1 MKLTLSN
8 SARKII
14 KKYHFN
20 STFFQYFRKILLYFS
35 VPCIFLCGII
45 YFTYVRYYNS
55 ITENS
60 VTTSFEKIKNTTM
73 NIFSEIYKRKIMFGT
88 DNTVLSCLLLNENDW
103 YTPKNLEYTQYVNK
117 LISSTILTSDYI
129 NSIYLY
135 CPKYDYVYSSYSPNP
150 LESFYN
156 TTWYEYFKKNNASAF
171 VYSCSDKFTND
182 ECISAVFPIERNS
195 NLLGILVFNIN
206 KSVFSQML
214 SLNTE
219 SETAYLFFNDELI
232 YSSKDGAVAE
242 YDKLAQDFSIQKT
255 KNSIICTESLGDYNL
270 FLRMDT
276 GISELVNTK
285 NFTLI
290 ILLIL
295 TASALVIPFIIS
307 FFVSMN
313 VYTSIAGIVIKLQNV
328 YGNTDMEYT
337 KNEIEYINSNIIKLI
352 SHSKNVEQDLAENIN
367 KLKHAQIISLQTQ
380 LNPHFLYNTLNS
392 VTMLA
397 AGKNISEIDVLIRNL
412 SDLLTYSLDTQNTF
426 VTIRQEMMY
435 TTYYIN
441 IEEIKYETKYNINWN
456 IPNEQYEVKIL
467 KFIFQP
473 IIENT
478 LRHGFKHKSG
488 DLLTLTVSSE
498 VSGNKI
504 RFTFYD
510 TGCGIKKPELIKIRE
525 NLKTSAFPE
534 TKNIGIYN
542 VNLRIKLIF
551 GDEYGVDI
559 DSEENKFT
567 KVTITLP
574 V

>member
-20 STFFQYFRKILLYFS
+20 STFFQYFKKILLYFS
-35 VPCIFLCGII
+35 IPCIFLCGII

-60 VTTSFEKIKNTTM
+60 VTTSFEKVKNTTT
-73 NIFSEIYKRKIMFGT
+73 NIFSEVYKRKVMFGT
-88 DNTVLSCLLLNENDW
+88 DNTILSCLLLNENDW
-103 YTPKNLEYTQYVNK
+103 YTPKNAEYTQYVNK
-117 LISSTILTSDYI
+117 LINSTILTSDYI
-129 NSIYLY
+129 SSVYLY
-135 CPKYDYVYSSYSPNP
+135 CPKYNYVYSSYSSNP
-150 LESFYN
+150 IESFYN
-156 TTWYEYFKKNNASAF
+156 TSWYEYYKKNNTAAF
-171 VYSCSDKFTND
+171 TYSYSDKFTND
-182 ECISAVFPIERNS
+182 ECISVVFPIERNTE
-195 NLLGILVFNIN
+195 LLGILVFNIN

-214 SLNTE
+214 SLNSD
-219 SETAYLFFNDELI
+219 SETAYLFFEDELI
-232 YSSKDGAVAE
+232 FSSKNAAAAE
-242 YDKLAQDFSIQKT
+242 RGEHIPGFSIQKT
-255 KNSIICTESLGDYNL
+255 KNSIICSESLDDYNL
-270 FLRMDT
+270 FLRIDT
-276 GISELVNTK
+276 GISDLIYTK

-295 TASALVIPFIIS
+295 IITALVIPFVIS

-313 VYTSIAGIVIKLQNV
+313 VYTSIASIVIKLQNV
-328 YGNTDMEYT
+328 YGSTDTEHT
-337 KNEIEYINSNIIKLI
+337 KNEIEYINNNIIKLI
-352 SHSKNVEQDLAENIN
+352 AHSKNVEQDLAENIN
-367 KLKHAQIISLQTQ
+367 KLKHAQIVSLQTQ

-392 VTMLA
+392 VTLLA

-412 SDLLTYSLDTQNTF
+412 SDLLTYSLDTQNTV

-441 IEEIKYETKYNINWN
+441 IEEIKYQTKYNIKWN
-456 IPNEQYEVKIL
+456 ISDEQYDIKIL

-478 LRHGFKHKSG
+478 LRHGFKHKSS
-488 DLLTLTVSSE
+488 DSLTLTVSSE
-498 VSGNKI
+498 ISGGSI

-510 TGCGIKKPELIKIRE
+510 TGCGIKKPELLKIRE
-525 NLKTSAFPE
+525 NLKASAFPE

-551 GDEYGVDI
+551 GDEYGIEI

-567 KVTITLP
+567 RVTITLP
-574 V
+574 I

>member
-20 STFFQYFRKILLYFS
+20 STFFQYFKKILLYFS
-35 VPCIFLCGII
+35 IPCIFLCGII

-60 VTTSFEKIKNTTM
+60 VTTSFEKVKNTTT
-73 NIFSEIYKRKIMFGT
+73 NIFSEIYKRKVMFGT
-88 DNTVLSCLLLNENDW
+88 DNTVLSCLLLNEDDW
-103 YTPKNLEYTQYVNK
+103 YTPKNAEYTQYVNK
-117 LISSTILTSDYI
+117 LINSTILTSDYI
-129 NSIYLY
+129 SSIYLY

-150 LESFYN
+150 IESFYN
-156 TTWYEYFKKNNASAF
+156 TSWYEYCNENNTAAF
-171 VYSCSDKFTND
+171 IYSYSDKFTND
-182 ECISAVFPIERNS
+182 ECISAAFPIERNTEF
-195 NLLGILVFNIN
+195 LGILVFNIN

-214 SLNTE
+214 SLNSD
-219 SETAYLFFNDELI
+219 SETAYLFFKDELI
-232 YSSKDGAVAE
+232 FSSKNIADAE
-242 YDKLAQDFSIQKT
+242 RGELAPDFSIQKT
-255 KNSIICTESLGDYNL
+255 KNSIVCSESLDDYNL

-276 GISELVNTK
+276 EISDLIYTK

-295 TASALVIPFIIS
+295 IITALVIPFVIS
-307 FFVSMN
+307 FFVSMD
-313 VYTSIAGIVIKLQNV
+313 VYTSIASIVVKLQNV
-328 YGNTDMEYT
+328 YGNTDTEHT
-337 KNEIEYINSNIIKLI
+337 KNEIEYINNNIIKLI
-352 SHSKNVEQDLAENIN
+352 THSKNVEQDLAENIN
-367 KLKHAQIISLQTQ
+367 KLKHTQIISLQTQ

-392 VTMLA
+392 VTLLA

-412 SDLLTYSLDTQNTF
+412 SDLLTYSLDTQNTV

-441 IEEIKYETKYNINWN
+441 IEEIKYQTKYNIQWN
-456 IPNEQYEVKIL
+456 ISNEQYEIKVL

-478 LRHGFKHKSG
+478 LRHGFKHKSN
-488 DLLTLTVSSE
+488 DSLTLTVSSKI
-498 VSGNKI
+498 SGGSI
-504 RFTFYD
+504 QFTFYD
-510 TGCGIKKPELIKIRE
+510 TGCGIKKQELSKIRE
-525 NLKTSAFPE
+525 NLRSSAFPE

-551 GDEYGVDI
+551 GDEYGVEI
-559 DSEENKFT
+559 DSDENKFT
-567 KVTITLP
+567 KVTVTLP
-574 V
+574 I

>member
-1 MKLTLSN
+1 
-8 SARKII
+8 
-14 KKYHFN
+14 
-20 STFFQYFRKILLYFS
+20 
-35 VPCIFLCGII
+35 
-45 YFTYVRYYNS
+45 
-55 ITENS
+55 
-60 VTTSFEKIKNTTM
+60 
-73 NIFSEIYKRKIMFGT
+73 
-88 DNTVLSCLLLNENDW
+88 
-103 YTPKNLEYTQYVNK
+103 
-117 LISSTILTSDYI
+117 
-129 NSIYLY
+129 
-135 CPKYDYVYSSYSPNP
+135 
-150 LESFYN
+150 
-156 TTWYEYFKKNNASAF
+156 
-171 VYSCSDKFTND
+171 
-182 ECISAVFPIERNS
+182 
-195 NLLGILVFNIN
+195 
-206 KSVFSQML
+206 
-214 SLNTE
+214 
-219 SETAYLFFNDELI
+219 
-232 YSSKDGAVAE
+232 
-242 YDKLAQDFSIQKT
+242 
-255 KNSIICTESLGDYNL
+255 
-270 FLRMDT
+270 
-276 GISELVNTK
+276 
-285 NFTLI
+285 
-290 ILLIL
+290 
-295 TASALVIPFIIS
+295 
-307 FFVSMN
+307 
-313 VYTSIAGIVIKLQNV
+313 
-328 YGNTDMEYT
+328 
-337 KNEIEYINSNIIKLI
+337 
-352 SHSKNVEQDLAENIN
+352 
-367 KLKHAQIISLQTQ
+367 
-380 LNPHFLYNTLNS
+380 
-392 VTMLA
+392 MLA

-488 DLLTLTVSSE
+488 DSLTLTVSSE

>member
-60 VTTSFEKIKNTTM
+60 VTTSFEKVKNTTM

-135 CPKYDYVYSSYSPNP
+135 CPKYNYVYSSYSPNP
-150 LESFYN
+150 IESFYN
-156 TTWYEYFKKNNASAF
+156 TTWYEYFKKNNTAAF
-171 VYSCSDKFTND
+171 IYSCSDKSTND
-182 ECISAVFPIERNS
+182 ECISAVFPIERNTE
-195 NLLGILVFNIN
+195 LLGILVFNIN

-232 YSSKDGAVAE
+232 YSSKNGAAAE
-242 YDKLAQDFSIQKT
+242 YDKPAQDFSIQKT
-255 KNSIICTESLGDYNL
+255 KNSIICTESLEDYNL
-270 FLRMDT
+270 FLRIDT
-276 GISELVNTK
+276 GISELINTK

-295 TASALVIPFIIS
+295 IISALVIPFIIS

-441 IEEIKYETKYNINWN
+441 IEEIKYETKYNIKWN
-456 IPNEQYEVKIL
+456 IPSEQYEVKIL

-488 DLLTLTVSSE
+488 DSLTLTVSSE

-567 KVTITLP
+567 KVIITLP